1 MRRLSVLIIKA
12 ADRWEDLK
20 QKLVFIAASEQRWAK
35 SIVTLWKVKESNTV
49 IKKEMTARKVALNAS
64 IHEDNKDKKMSDT
77 LRPTKN
83 KNVPLH
89 GGATTLSSNHVLVDK
104 DDLDLNAEWH
114 AYETVL
120 ITSSHN

>member
-35 SIVTLWKVKESNTV
+35 RIVTLWKVKESNTV
-49 IKKEMTARKVALNAS
+49 IKKEMTARKVALNAP

-89 GGATTLSSNHVLVDK
+89 GGATTLSSNHVLVDE